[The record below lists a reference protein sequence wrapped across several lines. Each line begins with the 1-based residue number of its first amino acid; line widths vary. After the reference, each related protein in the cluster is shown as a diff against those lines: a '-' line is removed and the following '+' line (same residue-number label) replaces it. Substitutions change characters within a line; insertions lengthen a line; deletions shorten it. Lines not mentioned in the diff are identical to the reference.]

1 MGIRLIAADLDGT
14 LFDEKKQISGRNLEA
29 LGRAAAM
36 GILFVT
42 ATGRIYEAIPREL
55 KELPGARYAIVVNG
69 SGIYDRERGEL
80 IHREEIPAK
89 RAAELCRFMRQYHS
103 MYDCYQNGKGYVN
116 QYYYDRIDTFC
127 RPEYRPMY
135 RATRSAVESLEEQI
149 LRQGD
154 VQKMQMFFTDGEL
167 RQRAMRE
174 LAEAFPDMAVTSSVP
189 NNIEVNICA
198 ANKGKALRILCA
210 RLGIDLSQTIAFGD
224 GGNDITM
231 LQSAGTGVAMAN
243 ACQEAKEAARA
254 VTADN
259 ESDGV
264 AVYLEKYVL

>member
-103 MYDCYQNGKGYVN
+103 MYDCYQIG
-116 QYYYDRIDTFC
+116 
-127 RPEYRPMY
+127 
-135 RATRSAVESLEEQI
+135 
-149 LRQGD
+149 
-154 VQKMQMFFTDGEL
+154 
-167 RQRAMRE
+167 
-174 LAEAFPDMAVTSSVP
+174 
-189 NNIEVNICA
+189 
-198 ANKGKALRILCA
+198 
-210 RLGIDLSQTIAFGD
+210 
-224 GGNDITM
+224 
-231 LQSAGTGVAMAN
+231 
-243 ACQEAKEAARA
+243 
-254 VTADN
+254 
-259 ESDGV
+259 
-264 AVYLEKYVL
+264 